1 MNYPIRISERINTL
15 PSMQELAAAL
25 ESARHEHG
33 ERSQQAAEALRTM
46 AKNAIKLGPDYYD
59 DACSLFQSLV
69 ALQMDAFGESA
80 ELAETYHSLSG
91 LMKSQNKYTDA
102 AQYLQLALD
111 MYGRLIVVGK
121 PLPPNI
127 TPGFMQSW
135 RKILIGYYRSAKQ
148 PELAQQ
154 IENTYFPKT

>member
-1 MNYPIRISERINTL
+1 MNNPIRISERINAL

-25 ESARHEHG
+25 ESARQEHG
-33 ERSQQAAEALRTM
+33 EGSLQTAEALRNM
-46 AKNAIKLGPDYYD
+46 AKNAVKLGPDYYA
-59 DACSLFQSLV
+59 DAGGLFQSLI
-69 ALQMDAFGESA
+69 ALQMYALGESA

-91 LMKSQNKYTDA
+91 LMKSQKDYTEA
-102 AQYLQLALD
+102 SQYLQLALD
-111 MYGRLIVVGK
+111 MYDRLMVGAK

-135 RKILIGYYRSAKQ
+135 RKILIGYYRSSKQ

-154 IENTYFPKT
+154 IENTYFPKA